1 MYKTDPQ
8 STGYMHVYIIYV
20 CHFKDK
26 KTDGS
31 ETNLDCG
38 KADRWKI
45 NDTDPS
51 SRGTKSAIRKTK
63 NQHRNTS

>member
-8 STGYMHVYIIYV
+8 STGHMHVYIIYV

-31 ETNLDCG
+31 ETNVDCG

-45 NDTDPS
+45 NGHWP
-51 SRGTKSAIRKTK
+51 KE
-63 NQHRNTS
+63 QRN